1 METVDKVYMAAS
13 GAPERNKT
21 HAVDVADLALS
32 MMQNVKKIQGPHG
45 MPVEIR
51 IGETSNYI

>member
-1 METVDKVYMAAS
+1 MAAS